1 MGQKKLP
8 RAEKENY
15 GQTMDKRRKNVGQN
29 AAASRSR
36 CAFAK
41 VILVV
46 YKYQRTPQFFLERF
60 PHLPVRNVQILSTP
74 SHQHEAMSYINV
86 FSNLQS
92 FFFSSLIKISLINEY
107 IYSAKRFV
115 PGRDRQNGSV
125 SKQNSVFSLLKRTTF
140 LTSG

>member
-46 YKYQRTPQFFLERF
+46 YKY
-60 PHLPVRNVQILSTP
+60 
-74 SHQHEAMSYINV
+74 
-86 FSNLQS
+86 
-92 FFFSSLIKISLINEY
+92 
-107 IYSAKRFV
+107 
-115 PGRDRQNGSV
+115 
-125 SKQNSVFSLLKRTTF
+125 
-140 LTSG
+140 